1 MKFAEFY
8 TGQVLTR
15 GPVTLSEDDI
25 TSFARQWDPQ
35 WFHTDPDAA
44 DRGPFQGLIA
54 SGWHSCALAMRIA
67 CEAVFDGSESFASPG
82 VSYIR
87 WPRPVRPGE
96 PLMWRAE
103 MLEVRRSAQR
113 PHLGVLRWRWQLFTQ
128 AGGHEVLDLET
139 TSLFDLSGRAAKAG
153 RAERP

>member
-1 MKFAEFY
+1 VKFSEFHV
-8 TGQVLTR
+8 GQVLTR
-15 GPVTLSEDDI
+15 GPVTLSAEDI
-25 TSFARQWDPQ
+25 TGFARQWDPQ
-35 WFHTDPDAA
+35 WFHTDPEAA

-54 SGWHSCALAMRIA
+54 SGWNTCALAMRVA

-103 MLEVRRSAQR
+103 VLEVRRSAKQ

-128 AGGHEVLDLET
+128 AGGREVLDLET
-139 TSLFDLSGRAAKAG
+139 TSMFDLSGRSRSRLVK
-153 RAERP
+153 P